1 MQVIFYLFRT
11 VTIVPASRSCS
22 ILPFFSQNMKRQPR
36 NKTAIDRSIQTARSN
51 ALPKAI
57 LSPVSKSDTFISCSV
72 MPNVP
77 WFFARPAKR
86 KINDDQYREQVYAQH
101 AHDRCDET
109 EKHHDKQQVDHK
121 CIGTLGKRSVFL
133 RLMELRDLVIVQL
146 RVTVWANRI
155 LSADIRAAMYTE
167 QALVLLNIL
176 AAIIYDRTSFVNSNS
191 LCYCNE
197 NAFSVRYQKM
207 CDFKILCYTSSS
219 MAGFCPFYFLLCF
232 FHK

>member
-1 MQVIFYLFRT
+1 
-11 VTIVPASRSCS
+11 
-22 ILPFFSQNMKRQPR
+22 
-36 NKTAIDRSIQTARSN
+36 
-51 ALPKAI
+51 
-57 LSPVSKSDTFISCSV
+57 
-72 MPNVP
+72 
-77 WFFARPAKR
+77 
-86 KINDDQYREQVYAQH
+86 
-101 AHDRCDET
+101 
-109 EKHHDKQQVDHK
+109 
-121 CIGTLGKRSVFL
+121 
-133 RLMELRDLVIVQL
+133 MELRDLVIVQL

-232 FHK
+232 FINNHEFHLHNREKNGIVIWVCIDAFICAYLGR